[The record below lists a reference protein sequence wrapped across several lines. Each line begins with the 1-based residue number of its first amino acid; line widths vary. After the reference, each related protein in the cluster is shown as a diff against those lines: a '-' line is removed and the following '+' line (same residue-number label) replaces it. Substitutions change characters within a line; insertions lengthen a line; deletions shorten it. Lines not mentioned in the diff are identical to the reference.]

1 MKNNGNRGGKA
12 AGGAGRK
19 GTGTGSTGST
29 GGKVSQGPARTGKAN
44 TGKAAGGGKAG
55 QAGGQRQATAKLP
68 PWMPEPPPQA
78 AGRAPK
84 AAPKAAPKGPPPRG
98 SAPVRPHFQ
107 DPYAAREAGRV
118 GATEVNLTRAVLV
131 LPLFALAALVTVGPQ
146 AVGDLRWSNLGW
158 LSLSMLCSYGLGDL
172 IFYLT
177 ALRLGTPTGL
187 SISSIFPV
195 WSALLGALTLGEKI
209 SGGRAAGI
217 ACCIG
222 GVCWLVRLQAPEDAP
237 KKTLRGREL
246 ATGVALALLTSLLWA
261 GNAYSIRR
269 GAVGL
274 PMFLVNTFRYF
285 MAVPVLFPRMGRW
298 FMAMSVEP
306 GDAVQLLFNS
316 SAIGLWRRSTRIDNV
331 EGIVRASLNR
341 GYEMFVVE
349 DGCAG
354 VPQEWHDWSIAK
366 TARCVF
372 TESCT
377 LAWLSRFSRMQSMK

>member
-1 MKNNGNRGGKA
+1 MLSDTLLA
-12 AGGAGRK
+12 
-19 GTGTGSTGST
+19 STTTPVTWLGPLCAL
-29 GGKVSQGPARTGKAN
+29 VSSLTWAY
-44 TGKAAGGGKAG
+44 
-55 QAGGQRQATAKLP
+55 
-68 PWMPEPPPQA
+68 
-78 AGRAPK
+78 
-84 AAPKAAPKGPPPRG
+84 G
-98 SAPVRPHFQ
+98 SAV
-107 DPYAAREAGRV
+107 YTREAGRV

-285 MAVPVLFPRMGRW
+285 MAVPVLL
-298 FMAMSVEP
+298 AMWLRHKWLARRRGAVTQQRLLLSRPHLRRFIVTVLIEAFVGSSIFVYGLAHSDLSVAAP
-306 GDAVQLLFNS
+306 LSSLAPLFAVPIGIFLGTEKLHLRRLL
-316 SAIGLWRRSTRIDNV
+316 AIIITV
-331 EGIVRASLNR
+331 
-341 GYEMFVVE
+341 
-349 DGCAG
+349 AG
-354 VPQEWHDWSIAK
+354 VVLLVS
-366 TARCVF
+366 
-372 TESCT
+372 
-377 LAWLSRFSRMQSMK
+377 